1 MNKFT
6 DIFANFI
13 EVFSF
18 RQGSQ
23 DVKQVKKVL
32 FKGVYNNFNNW
43 IDLVNYAFLIPLN
56 LRSPQFYNLFLYIII
71 NI

>member
-13 EVFSF
+13 EGFSF

-23 DVKQVKKVL
+23 DVKQVKKRCL

-43 IDLVNYAFLIPLN
+43 IDW
-56 LRSPQFYNLFLYIII
+56 
-71 NI
+71 